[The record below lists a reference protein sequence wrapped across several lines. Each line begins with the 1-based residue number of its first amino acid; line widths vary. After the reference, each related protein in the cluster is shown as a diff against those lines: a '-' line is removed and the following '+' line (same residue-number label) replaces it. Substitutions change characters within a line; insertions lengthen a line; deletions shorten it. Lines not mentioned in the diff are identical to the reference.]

1 MATAV
6 KQASTNQHNKK
17 TALNK
22 CPVTI
27 TLDKIGARWKPLIL
41 WHMREGTRRYN
52 EIRKSLPAITEKML
66 IQNLRE
72 LEEDKLVIRIV
83 HPVVP
88 PHVEY
93 KLSATG
99 QSLMPVLNA
108 MAQWGVQNG
117 WKPEKTKK

>member
-17 TALNK
+17 NALSK

-27 TLDKIGARWKPLIL
+27 TMDKIGARWKPLIL
-41 WHMREGTRRYN
+41 WQLRDGNRRYS
-52 EIRKSLPAITEKML
+52 EVRKGLPSITEKML

-72 LEEDKLVIRIV
+72 LEEDKLVIRTV

-99 QSLMPVLNA
+99 ETLMPVLNA
-108 MAQWGVQNG
+108 MAQWGMKNG
-117 WKPEKTKK
+117 WKGEKKA